1 MMGDMQEMSVS
12 DASRP
17 GAMEAGEAGSRSAPS
32 RFVTGR
38 GARGARVDAKTIHV
52 AQTGPVVEVV
62 QREAGP
68 RDDQP
73 APIATAEGVRA
84 PERVALARKVSSWPK
99 RCKLARA
106 FQWEYS

>member
-1 MMGDMQEMSVS
+1 MIGDMQEISVS

-32 RFVTGR
+32 RFVIGR
-38 GARGARVDAKTIHV
+38 GARGARVDAKTI
-52 AQTGPVVEVV
+52 AQTGPVVEVG

-73 APIATAEGVRA
+73 APVATAEGVRT
-84 PERVALARKVSSWPK
+84 PERIALAVNNVEQTLHGLKIVKSES
-99 RCKLARA
+99 L
-106 FQWEYS
+106 